1 MEVKGIKDKPT
12 NILRSIGDTH
22 ISDVYLLDDK
32 KTVFKQFKNNENLK
46 YITNLHPN
54 FPEYIR
60 FLETLGCDALELPTT
75 LYCKGFLRT
84 RIDSYETPYVDGR
97 QVDQLHP
104 KTNIRRF
111 ISAFYKFSREIQKL
125 DGAIVLHDAH
135 AGNILYTGKCMK
147 LLDVDFFHE
156 PTKDDHRKSL
166 YIINKYVLEYLIYD
180 PAIHFMYQYPDLWD
194 QYEACLRG
202 ELSVPFFLETL
213 VAYIELSTENDV
225 NYIRD
230 INDERILFRGK

>member
-60 FLETLGCDALELPTT
+60 FLESLGSDALALPET

-84 RIDSYETPYVDGR
+84 RIDSYSYPYSF
-97 QVDQLHP
+97 H
-104 KTNIRRF
+104 
-111 ISAFYKFSREIQKL
+111 FS
-125 DGAIVLHDAH
+125 
-135 AGNILYTGKCMK
+135 
-147 LLDVDFFHE
+147 
-156 PTKDDHRKSL
+156 
-166 YIINKYVLEYLIYD
+166 
-180 PAIHFMYQYPDLWD
+180 
-194 QYEACLRG
+194 
-202 ELSVPFFLETL
+202 PFFK
-213 VAYIELSTENDV
+213 DP
-225 NYIRD
+225 
-230 INDERILFRGK
+230 